1 MNNRSTLSVSLS
13 LSLLGLS
20 LLASSALT
28 GCSKVPYRIDIDQ
41 GNIIEA
47 QTLSRLRVGM
57 RKAQVQQLLGSSL
70 LQDVFHSNRWDYIQ
84 RYKQGDTQKVT
95 ESKVSL
101 FFTNGLLARIV
112 RDDFQVIETA
122 PLPYSVTQ

>member
-1 MNNRSTLSVSLS
+1 MNNRSKLSESLS

-20 LLASSALT
+20 LLVSSALT
-28 GCSKVPYRIDIDQ
+28 GCSKIPYRIDIDQ

-57 RKAQVQQLLGSSL
+57 RKAQVQQLLGSPL

-84 RYKQGDTQKVT
+84 RYKRGETQELT

-101 FFTNGLLARIV
+101 YFSNGLLARIV
-112 RDDFQVIETA
+112 KDDFQVIETA
-122 PLPYSVTQ
+122 PLPYSLTQ